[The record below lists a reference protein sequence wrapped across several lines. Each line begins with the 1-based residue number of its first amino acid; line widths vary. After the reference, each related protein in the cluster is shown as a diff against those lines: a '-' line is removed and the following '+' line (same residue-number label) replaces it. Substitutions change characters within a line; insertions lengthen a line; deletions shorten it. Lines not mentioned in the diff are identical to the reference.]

1 MKVILLKDIPHL
13 GQNNDI
19 KDVSAGYARNFL
31 LPKKMAAIATDA
43 VVRDMAQKKAQKEK
57 EIVRERE
64 NFVAAAKKMADM
76 TLPFKMKMGERG
88 KAFGSVT
95 AAKIADAL
103 RKEGITVEKEWVIL
117 DGAIKT
123 TGEHAVGVRFPHDRG
138 AQIKIIVEPE

>member
-64 NFVAAAKKMADM
+64 NFVAAAKKMEDM
-76 TLPFKMKMGERG
+76 TLPIKMKMGERG

-123 TGEHAVGVRFPHDRG
+123 TGEHAVGVRFPHDIG